1 MPSSKFSRRDFSR
14 TLSQSFAFLLAAP
27 RIHPLLA
34 EFAGDPQSGGMIHL
48 NFNENAYGPSPKSLE
63 ALAACG
69 AIASRYPM
77 AQNGVMIDAL
87 ARKHGVK
94 HENIMLGCGSTEVL
108 RVTDAV
114 FLGPGKNV
122 VAAEPTFEAILDYAK
137 VMQGQAV
144 KIPLT
149 SDYRHD
155 LPRMADACT
164 SHTGVVYVCNPNNP
178 TGTIVTRD
186 ELKSFIARI
195 PPQTLIL
202 VDEAYFDFVE
212 DPRYATA
219 IEWIEEHPNVIV
231 ARTFSKIYGL
241 AGMRL
246 GYAVGA
252 KETIERMQRQAL
264 QDNVN
269 AAVLAAGLAGLS
281 DADGIANCRSKIN
294 GTRRWLTGELAKD
307 GRSFIPTQANFLMI
321 DMGGDVRP
329 FIDKFQA
336 HNILVGRQ
344 FPSMLNFL
352 RVTIGTQAETES
364 FLAALRE
371 LAPAKGSRAA

>member
-1 MPSSKFSRRDFSR
+1 MPSTQLSRRDFSR
-14 TLSQSFAFLLAAP
+14 SLSQSFAFLLTAP
-27 RIHPLLA
+27 RIPILT
-34 EFAGDPQSGGMIHL
+34 ESEGKTSPDGMIHL

-94 HENIMLGCGSTEVL
+94 SENIMLGCGSTEVL
-108 RVTDAV
+108 RVIDAV

-122 VAAEPTFEAILDYAK
+122 VAAVPTFEAILDYAK

-155 LPRMADACT
+155 LPRMAEACT
-164 SHTGVVYVCNPNNP
+164 SQTGVVYVCNPNNP
-178 TGTIVTRD
+178 TGTIVTHD
-186 ELKSFIARI
+186 ELQSFIARVM
-195 PPQTLIL
+195 PQTLIL

-212 DPRYATA
+212 DPRYSTA
-219 IEWIEEHPNVIV
+219 IEWIETHPNVVI

-252 KETIERMQRQAL
+252 KETIARMKQQAL
-264 QDNVN
+264 QDDVN
-269 AAVLAAGLAGLS
+269 AAVLEAGLAGLS
-281 DADGIANCRSKIN
+281 DAEGVADCRTRIN
-294 GTRRWLTGELAKD
+294 GTRRWLVEELAKD
-307 GRSFIPTQANFLMI
+307 GREFIPSQANFLMI
-321 DMGGDVRP
+321 EMGGDVQP

-336 HNILVGRQ
+336 RKILVGRR
-344 FPSMLNFL
+344 FPAMPNFL

-364 FLAALRE
+364 FLGALRE
-371 LAPAKGSRAA
+371 IAPAKASRAA